1 MCCRPRGI
9 GSKARG
15 YKKDRPRS
23 RNQGVSGTKGT
34 SSVTQSCVRP
44 EAATGTAAPPNR
56 VWCNE
61 QIGEVAGLVWHVL
74 AERDGQS
81 LTVLKK
87 AVDAPGDLVLA
98 AVGWLGEGK
107 LEFVTSGRT
116 MSVSL
121 R

>member
-1 MCCRPRGI
+1 M
-9 GSKARG
+9 AT
-15 YKKDRPRS
+15 KKNVVAN
-23 RNQGVSGTKGT
+23 RNQGISGAKGKA
-34 SSVTQSCVRP
+34 SVTEACDRP
-44 EAATGTAAPPNR
+44 EAATGTAALPNR

-81 LTVLKK
+81 LTALKK
-87 AVDAPGDLVLA
+87 AVDAPSDLVLA
-98 AVGWLGEGK
+98 AVGWLAREGK